1 LNIDNAGEL
10 ELECVLRWP
19 MASRAASWASDDKTF
34 SVAILFSDEWLF
46 TIGWECKNFLSKNI
60 QQLYITNNTIIKS
73 NNK

>member
-1 LNIDNAGEL
+1 
-10 ELECVLRWP
+10 
-19 MASRAASWASDDKTF
+19 
-34 SVAILFSDEWLF
+34 LF